1 MQRSA
6 GPRESIPNRYIQNTM
21 PVPEA
26 QETTWKRVERLQE
39 PEGQEVCSKIVSHR
53 NDRKAVHIIPR
64 QHGCIYKTYIVTVS
78 TDMLQKKK
86 KKKSH
91 KGSHF

>member
-39 PEGQEVCSKIVSHR
+39 PEGQEVCCKDASLRNNREAPLNDTSKIWPSKQDLDDDNTSRHA
-53 NDRKAVHIIPR
+53 N
-64 QHGCIYKTYIVTVS
+64 
-78 TDMLQKKK
+78 M
-86 KKKSH
+86 
-91 KGSHF
+91 